1 MRWSACGWAQLIRMI
16 SLIEAVFL
24 VKRLLWVKWVKF
36 FKQLLTTKARHSI
49 MLMILS
55 KLYQDIKQEKNRRL
69 VGFCFSLHTKAAS
82 RGNLFFVYSIYAKL
96 DADWLIGLLPGSQW
110 EDHSKSPFV
119 FATVKK
125 KLYFLHPKFQGATWF
140 LHPKFQGAAWF
151 VRDLWLF
158 I

>member
-1 MRWSACGWAQLIRMI
+1 
-16 SLIEAVFL
+16 
-24 VKRLLWVKWVKF
+24 
-36 FKQLLTTKARHSI
+36 

-119 FATVKK
+119 FATIK
-125 KLYFLHPKFQGATWF
+125 KLYFLHPKFQGAAWF
-140 LHPKFQGAAWF
+140 LHPKFQSVVCARPVAIHII
-151 VRDLWLF
+151 LY
-158 I
+158 

>member
-1 MRWSACGWAQLIRMI
+1 
-16 SLIEAVFL
+16 
-24 VKRLLWVKWVKF
+24 
-36 FKQLLTTKARHSI
+36 

-82 RGNLFFVYSIYAKL
+82 RGNLFFCVQYICEISSRLAN
-96 DADWLIGLLPGSQW
+96 GLLPGSQW

-125 KLYFLHPKFQGATWF
+125 TLLLTSEISRRSVVLTSEISRRSVVCARPDRT
-140 LHPKFQGAAWF
+140 L
-151 VRDLWLF
+151 
-158 I
+158 